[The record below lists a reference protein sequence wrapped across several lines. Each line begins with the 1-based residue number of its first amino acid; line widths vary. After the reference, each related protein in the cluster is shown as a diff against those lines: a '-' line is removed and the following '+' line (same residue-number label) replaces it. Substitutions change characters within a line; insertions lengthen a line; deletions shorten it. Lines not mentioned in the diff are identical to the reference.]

1 MSYVAKKLVITGGPC
16 GGKTSSMP
24 FLSKKLTAL
33 GYLPFIVPEAPTIL
47 INAGI
52 TPTGGVVPLSVFQ
65 ESVLELF
72 ITLEAAGERAAR
84 ESEHPKPVILCD
96 RGIMDALA
104 YTPRNIFIEMMRS
117 GGLDMERVREQRY
130 HAVFHLRS
138 ASVGAEQFY
147 SPTGNPARLESSIEE
162 ARAAD
167 ERTLAAWV
175 GHPRLTVIENDSFGF
190 EGKLE
195 RLFQGVQESLCET

>member
-52 TPTGGVVPLSVFQ
+52 TPTGGVVPLSAFQ

-72 ITLEAAGERAAR
+72 ITLEVAGERAAR
-84 ESEHPKPVILCD
+84 ESEHPKPVIL
-96 RGIMDALA
+96 
-104 YTPRNIFIEMMRS
+104 
-117 GGLDMERVREQRY
+117 
-130 HAVFHLRS
+130 
-138 ASVGAEQFY
+138 
-147 SPTGNPARLESSIEE
+147 SS
-162 ARAAD
+162 
-167 ERTLAAWV
+167 
-175 GHPRLTVIENDSFGF
+175 
-190 EGKLE
+190 
-195 RLFQGVQESLCET
+195 